1 MWRLTLKDPDPD
13 PEPEAND
20 CRHAAGV
27 IGKDD

>member
-1 MWRLTLKDPDPD
+1 MWHLTLKDLDPD
-13 PEPEAND
+13 PEPEPND

>member
-13 PEPEAND
+13 PEPEPND

>member
-1 MWRLTLKDPDPD
+1 MWHLTLKDPDPD
-13 PEPEAND
+13 PEPEPTD